1 MQPQIFINTDAR
13 TARASL
19 TGIEVAKA
27 SCQLLSE
34 WQVRV
39 YFYATGEQPA
49 EFTGA
54 ADIVLS
60 LKPTDDP
67 EAAVLTYSDDPVYDG
82 ELACYIFDFASVDSA
97 DLRELIGKQTE
108 ITVTAEVAWTIDSRR
123 KRAKWQT
130 TVVNAYNRP
139 DDGAPDPADD
149 ASNAWLSARAVRF
162 DEAQTLTTEQKA
174 QARTNIGVSSGVSDH
189 GDLTGLADDDHPQ
202 YLNQTRGDA
211 RYPLASAMTT
221 ALAGKEPVREAATL
235 AEIEA
240 GLIETIKSLSP
251 AVLKAAILSLADG
264 GSSLDLPLSI
274 ENGGTG
280 AEDASAA
287 RLSLGVD
294 EVIPAVAQIVKLNVT
309 SSASTSWAGQ
319 YIDIDASPQIY
330 RFWFSIDGM
339 GTAPSTPSGGN
350 LIEVALSEFDSVS
363 DVTTDLISLLGGY
376 LGSSAISDADSSSFR
391 ITNATAGLAPATNSS
406 CSGISFETITSGAA
420 PSARLAAADGSALT
434 NIIAS
439 TIPTP
444 TVGSLGGVYAS
455 ETPGYFVN
463 GLDNSGNLLYSPLS
477 AAVPDVRLY
486 TADAT
491 WDNPSPVTA
500 RRVYVR
506 LVGGGGGGGS
516 GRKGIAGIN
525 RFGGGGGAA
534 GAVTEFWTLTTEL
547 AATRPVT
554 VGAGGTGG
562 SAVTTDT
569 TNGNAGTAGG
579 DTNFAGL
586 TAIGGN
592 SGGGG
597 GASSGLA
604 GSAVANSCIAG
615 VVSANNAAGG
625 AGSAGV
631 GVAGATANAAL
642 PTGGG
647 GGGGL
652 DTSNTN
658 RAGGTGGIM
667 GATPIVPLAGGT
679 SGLAAGGAGGE
690 GNAGRGSGTGGGGG
704 GSNGAGAGGAG
715 GNGGG
720 FGSGGGGGAAGTNS
734 VGDSGAGGNG
744 APGYALIITY

>member
-1 MQPQIFINTDAR
+1 MESLIYVNKENVTAHCTPTGNGPPRVICTLLAQWQAR
-13 TARASL
+13 FSFF
-19 TGIEVAKA
+19 V
-27 SCQLLSE
+27 
-34 WQVRV
+34 
-39 YFYATGEQPA
+39 TGEEPAAVAGITLRCVLKEQP
-49 EFTGA
+49 TGA
-54 ADIVLS
+54 VLLAS
-60 LKPTDDP
+60 STTSVSG
-67 EAAVLTYSDDPVYDG
+67 AVYT
-82 ELACYIFDFASVDSA
+82 FDFASVDSSG
-97 DLRELIGKQTE
+97 LRTLIGDADE
-108 ITVTAEVAWTIDSRR
+108 IELEGEIEWTLSGRVERVYFPVTVLNSRH
-123 KRAKWQT
+123 
-130 TVVNAYNRP
+130 RP
-139 DDGAPDPADD
+139 DDGAPDPAAS

-174 QARTNIGVSSGVSDH
+174 QARTNIGVASGVSDH

-251 AVLKAAILSLADG
+251 AVLKAAILSLAPG

-363 DVTTDLISLLGGY
+363 DVTTDLISLLGGS
-376 LGSSAISDADSSSFR
+376 LGSSVISDADSSSFR

-444 TVGSLGGVYAS
+444 NVGSLGGVYAS

-500 RRVYVR
+500 RRVFVR

-516 GRKGIAGIN
+516 GRKGAN
-525 RFGGGGGAA
+525 STVRCGGGGGAA
-534 GAVTEFWTLTTEL
+534 GAVVEFWTLTTEL
-547 AATRPVT
+547 SATMPVV

-562 SAVTTDT
+562 AAQTTNS
-569 TNGNAGTAGG
+569 TNGNNGTEGG
-579 DTNFAGL
+579 ATNFAGT
-586 TAIGGN
+586 TAVGANDGIGGTTTAGIAGPATTN
-592 SGGGG
+592 SCVIGIN
-597 GASSGLA
+597 
-604 GSAVANSCIAG
+604 VANSP
-615 VVSANNAAGG
+615 AGG
-625 AGSAGV
+625 A
-631 GVAGATANAAL
+631 AGANGTVGAAPPATAFFVS
-642 PTGGG
+642 TGGG

-652 DTSNTN
+652 NASNTN
-658 RAGGTGGIM
+658 T
-667 GATPIVPLAGGT
+667 
-679 SGLAAGGAGGE
+679 AGGAGGAIGTAAAITVLAGGTAGTSGGGNGGN
-690 GNAGRGSGTGGGGG
+690 GNAGRGVGTGGGGG
-704 GSNGAGAGGAG
+704 GSNNATAG
-715 GNGGG
+715 GNGGNG
-720 FGSGGGGGAAGTNS
+720 GGYGGGGGGGSAGTDD

-744 APGYALIITY
+744 AQGYALIITY